1 MSVTSGEQGG
11 ESEESE
17 ERGDKELMD
26 RGVSE
31 SLSAWILGGSAP
43 AATPALPAAGPS
55 PSPPGPTGLSTVRV
69 ASIGPQPTTTSCSCI
84 VVMELWGR

>member
-1 MSVTSGEQGG
+1 MTSGEQGG

-26 RGVSE
+26 RGVSD
-31 SLSAWILGGSAP
+31 SRSAWILAP
-43 AATPALPAAGPS
+43 AAPALPAAEHS
-55 PSPPGPTGLSTVRV
+55 ASPPGTLGWSFR
-69 ASIGPQPTTTSCSCI
+69 PQSATTSCSCM